1 MKIIDQILLSSVAA
15 IAVIGTAAPAMAQNS
30 ADSDTATSAFSD
42 DIVVTARFRNE
53 SVQDVPQAISAFGGD
68 ALTKIAARDITDLAP
83 STPNISIQPVAT
95 FSNSAAIY
103 IRGLGAQG
111 VESTEESPV
120 GISIDGVF
128 VTRPV
133 ATMLDTFDLDRIE
146 VLRGPQGTSFG
157 KNSLAGGLSAHTKN
171 PGRDWGVQTEI
182 TVGNYGRMDARAAV
196 DMPLIEDVLAT
207 RFVIS
212 KETYD
217 GFFTNRVNGQKIGG
231 QDRLSLRGTVVF
243 TPTDNLD
250 INLKAFLVRDRSSA
264 PGGDTH
270 HDPKDPKLLYL
281 YYKNPSN
288 PQENFV
294 EPNDGAFTIG
304 RDFPGNH
311 DMDQLGLISNIGLNL
326 GSWQI
331 KSITG
336 YIETDDFND
345 SDYDQSEIFFFPTFR
360 VQSHRQFSQELRLQ
374 SDFSDRD
381 DALARLS
388 LVFGGYYLKQSFEMA
403 QAFPTLPALTPDGPF
418 TGSQDFVAQDNT
430 AKALFGQA
438 IYGITDRLN
447 VTFGVRQS
455 WESKDYFRDPI
466 GVQDLPVFFTD
477 RSVVKSLAE
486 MEAVANA
493 NLLNGDAFK
502 LGYDR
507 SRTSFKAGIDYRL
520 TDDVMLYGGYS
531 QGYKGGGFG
540 ARSATPSTAGP
551 TKDNTSELFEA
562 GIKGDFFDRVLRLN
576 LTGFVT
582 KFKQLE
588 FGVFFPSDKVAS
600 GQETAQLNIG
610 AATTKGLE
618 LEATLKPT
626 QNFRLSANIGY
637 LDAKYTDFC
646 ADIDGPEALPSTPV
660 STCGSVTVVMDDK
673 TGLPSGKYLVDV
685 DHTGNKLVR
694 APKWQTQG
702 SAEYIVPL
710 GTAGSVSFRASA
722 LYRSSFYSTV
732 ANDPGGKTGDFV
744 LVDGSIGWESDDA
757 RFRAMLWGKNL
768 TNKTYVAAYTPTG
781 DYFNQRFYGAPR
793 TFGLTLGA
801 SF

>member
-1 MKIIDQILLSSVAA
+1 MKALDRILLSGAACAAMVAS
-15 IAVIGTAAPAMAQNS
+15 TASAMAQ
-30 ADSDTATSAFSD
+30 TSAAPEAAAGEESSYSD
-42 DIVVTARFRNE
+42 DIIVTARFKNE
-53 SVQDVPQAISAFGGD
+53 SLQDVPQAISAFGEE

-111 VESTEESPV
+111 IESTEESPV
-120 GISIDGVF
+120 GISIDGVY

-133 ATMLDTFDLDRIE
+133 ATMLDTFDLERIE

-157 KNSLAGGLSAHTKN
+157 KNSLAGGIAAYTKN
-171 PGRDWGVQTEI
+171 PGRDWGVQAEV
-182 TVGNYGRMDARAAV
+182 TVGNYGRMDARAAIN
-196 DMPLIEDVLAT
+196 MPIIQDKLAA
-207 RFVIS
+207 RFVLS

-217 GFFTNRVNGQKIGG
+217 GFFTNRLNGKKIGG
-231 QDRLSLRGTVVF
+231 QDRLTLRGTVVF

-250 INLKAFLVRDRSSA
+250 INLKAFLLRDRSSA
-264 PGGDTH
+264 PGGDAAP
-270 HDPKDPKLLYL
+270 DRSKLLWLIYRF
-281 YYKNPSN
+281 
-288 PQENFV
+288 E

-304 RDFPGNH
+304 RDFSADH
-311 DMDQLGLISNIGLNL
+311 DTDQLGFISNISLNL
-326 GSWQI
+326 GSVQL

-345 SDYDQSEIFFFPTFR
+345 SDFDQSEIFFFPTFR
-360 VQSHRQFSQELRLQ
+360 LQSHRQFSQELRLQ
-374 SDFSDRD
+374 SDFSGRD
-381 DALARLS
+381 DALSRLN
-388 LVFGGYYLKQSFEMA
+388 LVFGGYYLKQSFELA
-403 QAFPTLPALTPDGPF
+403 QAFPTLPVLLVPALQF
-418 TGSQDFVAQDNT
+418 GSQDFVTQDNT

-455 WESKDYFRDPI
+455 WEAKDYFRDPT
-466 GVQDLPVFFTD
+466 GTLLSPAYFTT
-477 RSVVKSLAE
+477 RSTVKSLAE
-486 MEAVANA
+486 MEAIANA
-493 NLLNGDAFK
+493 NFAAGKAFK
-502 LGYDR
+502 LGYNR
-507 SRTSFKAGIDYRL
+507 SRTSIKAGIDYRL
-520 TDDVMLYGGYS
+520 SDDVMVYAGYS

-551 TKDNTSELFEA
+551 TADNTSELFET
-562 GIKGDFFDRVLRLN
+562 GIKGDFFDNLLRLN

-588 FGVFFPSDKVAS
+588 FGVFFPNPNVAS

-610 AATTKGLE
+610 SATSKGLE

-626 QNFRLSANIGY
+626 QNLRLSANIGY
-637 LDAKYTDFC
+637 LDTKYTDFC
-646 ADIDGPEALPSTPV
+646 ADIDGPSASPTLPT
-660 STCGSVTVVMDDK
+660 STCGQVT
-673 TGLPSGKYLVDV
+673 TLPNGTYLVDV
-685 DHTGNKLVR
+685 DHTNLKLVR

-702 SAEYIVPL
+702 SAEYAVPL
-710 GTAGSVSFRASA
+710 GSAGSLSFRASI
-722 LYRSSFYSTV
+722 LYRSTFYSTV
-732 ANDPGGKTGDFV
+732 ANDPGGRTGDFA
-744 LVDGSIGWESDDA
+744 LVDGSIGWESEDA

-768 TNKTYVAAYTPTG
+768 TNKTYVSAFTPTAQF
-781 DYFNQRFYGAPR
+781 FNQRFYGAPR